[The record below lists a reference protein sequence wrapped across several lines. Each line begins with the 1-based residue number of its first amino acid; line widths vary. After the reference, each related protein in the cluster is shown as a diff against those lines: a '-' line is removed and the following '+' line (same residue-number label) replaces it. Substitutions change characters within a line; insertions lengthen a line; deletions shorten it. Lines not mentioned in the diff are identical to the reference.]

1 MAAATINAPVEVD
14 LRLWEMADA
23 EELAAM
29 YTAAATELAV
39 EEPWC
44 GPDFLT
50 AAGQRELVQRCLADE
65 AAEGFV
71 ITVSGAI
78 AGHLSLDRIRRDIL
92 QSADI
97 GYWVA
102 PRERRHGVA
111 TRAIGLAVA
120 HALDG
125 LGVHRI
131 HATTDLDNAASCR
144 ALEANGFRQVGVVH
158 DFAVVG
164 GRRRDGRL
172 FQLTAD
178 DWRSS
183 RGGRPRSRGGAG
195 TEGFES

>member
-1 MAAATINAPVEVD
+1 MIHAPVDVG
-14 LRLWEMADA
+14 LRSWELADA
-23 EELAAM
+23 DELAVM
-29 YTAAATELAV
+29 YGAAATELAV

-50 AAGQRELVQRCLADE
+50 AAGQRERVRRCLADE

-102 PRERRHGVA
+102 PRHRRHGIV

-120 HALDG
+120 HAFDG
-125 LGVHRI
+125 LGLDRI

-144 ALEANGFRQVGVVH
+144 ALEANGFQRVGVIH
-158 DFAVVG
+158 DFALVG
-164 GRRRDGRL
+164 DRWRDGQL
-172 FQLTAD
+172 YQLTAD
-178 DWRSS
+178 DWRSFS
-183 RGGRPRSRGGAG
+183 RGSAAGPGRRGTGG
-195 TEGFES
+195 V

>member
-1 MAAATINAPVEVD
+1 
-14 LRLWEMADA
+14 MADA

-29 YTAAATELAV
+29 YAAAATELAV

-50 AAGQRELVQRCLADE
+50 AAGQRERVQRCLADE

-125 LGVHRI
+125 LGLHRI

>member
-1 MAAATINAPVEVD
+1 MAAATINAPVEVG
-14 LRLWEMADA
+14 LRPWEMADA

-29 YTAAATELAV
+29 YAAAATELAV

-44 GPDFLT
+44 GPEFLT
-50 AAGQRELVQRCLADE
+50 AAGQEERVRRCQADQ
-65 AAEGFV
+65 AVEGFV

-102 PRERRHGVA
+102 PRERRRGVA
-111 TRAIGLAVA
+111 TRAIGLAVG
-120 HALDG
+120 HAFDRLG
-125 LGVHRI
+125 LSRL

-144 ALEANGFRQVGVVH
+144 ALEANGFQQVGVVH
-158 DFAVVG
+158 DFAPVG

-178 DWRSS
+178 DWRGS
-183 RGGRPRSRGGAG
+183 RGGPPRVRGGAG
-195 TEGFES
+195 PEGFES

>member
-1 MAAATINAPVEVD
+1 MAAATINPPVEVG

-29 YTAAATELAV
+29 YAAAATELAV

-50 AAGQRELVQRCLADE
+50 AAGQRERVQRCLADE
-65 AAEGFV
+65 AEEGFV
-71 ITVSGAI
+71 ITVSAAI
-78 AGHLSLDRIRRDIL
+78 VGHLSLDRIRRDIL

-102 PRERRHGVA
+102 PRQRRHGVA

-125 LGVHRI
+125 LGLHRI

-158 DFAVVG
+158 DFASVG

-172 FQLTAD
+172 FQLIAD

-183 RGGRPRSRGGAG
+183 YGGRLRSRGGAG
-195 TEGFES
+195 AEGVES

>member
-1 MAAATINAPVEVD
+1 VAAATINAPVEVG
-14 LRLWEMADA
+14 LRPWEMADA
-23 EELAAM
+23 EELTAM
-29 YTAAATELAV
+29 YAAAATELAV

-50 AAGQRELVQRCLADE
+50 AAGQRERVQRCLADE

-71 ITVSGAI
+71 ITVCGAI

-102 PRERRHGVA
+102 PRQRRHGVA

-120 HALDG
+120 RALDG
-125 LGVHRI
+125 LSLHRI

-144 ALEANGFRQVGVVH
+144 ALEANGFQQVGVVH

-183 RGGRPRSRGGAG
+183 HSPPLPSRGGAG
-195 TEGFES
+195 AEGCES